1 MTSFDAETLARQL
14 SQLGRD
20 LQEEVTELADLEEQ
34 SVDAEGKYRTYDA
47 LYEDALASCLLR
59 SGQGSAEAR
68 KAEARL
74 QCIDPRLIAQQ
85 AYTEWGHAKARVR
98 SQQAN
103 LTALHKRVE
112 IGRSLLSREKAL
124 ISLAGTG
131 ET

>member
-1 MTSFDAETLARQL
+1 MSSFDAETLARQL
-14 SQLGRD
+14 AQLGRD
-20 LQEEVTELADLEEQ
+20 LQDEVAALADFEEQ
-34 SVDAEGKYRTYDA
+34 AVNAEGKYRTYDA

-59 SGQGSAEAR
+59 SGQGNSEAR

-74 QCIDPRLIAQQ
+74 QCIDPRLVMQQ
-85 AYTEWGHAKARVR
+85 AYTEWGHAKAAVR

-103 LTALHKRVE
+103 LTALHKRIE

-124 ISLAGTG
+124 IGLGGIG